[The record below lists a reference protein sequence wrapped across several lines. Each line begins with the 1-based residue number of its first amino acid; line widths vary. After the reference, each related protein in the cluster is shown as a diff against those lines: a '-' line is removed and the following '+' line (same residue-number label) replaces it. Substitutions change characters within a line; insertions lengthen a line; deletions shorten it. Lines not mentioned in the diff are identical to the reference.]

1 MVPAFHNNSICS
13 PTTFVAEATVGGTE
27 PGRGCGVTEMERVGG
42 HRNRGLM
49 VSDPTERQREG
60 KAEEMPSTQHFSL
73 W

>member
-1 MVPAFHNNSICS
+1 M
-13 PTTFVAEATVGGTE
+13 
-27 PGRGCGVTEMERVGG
+27 TEMERVGG